1 MLFPVLYEVRRHG
14 NMWAV
19 VHIRSGHKVE
29 TRIRYRNYADEL
41 CRRYNAC
48 L

>member
-1 MLFPVLYEVRRHG
+1 MLYDLYEVRRHG
-14 NMWAV
+14 NKWEI
-19 VHIRSGHKVE
+19 VHIRSGRTVE
-29 TRIRYRNYADEL
+29 ANIRYLNYANEL